1 MRGKC
6 LLISSTIIIIIF
18 VFTLNVMSN
27 AFAEREQALIDR
39 NNEIIDRLMIDPNY
53 FKGYYS
59 AWEKTRKLIA
69 IQKLKE
75 NNQYFEEDLKGNK

>member
-18 VFTLNVMSN
+18 VFTLNVMSK
-27 AFAEREQALIDR
+27 AFTEREQALIDR

>member
-18 VFTLNVMSN
+18 VFTLNVMSK

-59 AWEKTRKLIA
+59 AWEKTRKIIA
-69 IQKLKE
+69 VQKLKE
-75 NNQYFEEDLKGNK
+75 HNQYFEEDLKGNK

>member
-1 MRGKC
+1 MKGKC

-18 VFTLNVMSN
+18 VFTLNVMSK

-59 AWEKTRKLIA
+59 AWEKTRKLITV
-69 IQKLKE
+69 QKLKE
-75 NNQYFEEDLKGNK
+75 QNKYFEEDLKGNK

>member
-18 VFTLNVMSN
+18 VFTLNVMSK